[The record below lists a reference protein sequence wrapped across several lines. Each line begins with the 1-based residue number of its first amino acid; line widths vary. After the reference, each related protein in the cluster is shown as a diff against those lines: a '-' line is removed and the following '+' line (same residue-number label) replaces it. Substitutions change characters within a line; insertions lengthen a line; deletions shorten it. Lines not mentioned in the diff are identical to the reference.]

1 MAAAEKLSIP
11 QLQQAIKDGIVP
23 AYIGVPMLQ
32 EKVKQQKQAQMAQ
45 MANQPQQPPIAEQ
58 VMQQASQEER
68 GVEQLP
74 SNMPEQGFALGGIVA
89 FADGGETE
97 EDPYAASYQDYLDAQ
112 DLERDD
118 EIMANMLERVDIN
131 STPRTGITAAPSMSY
146 SQVQGQ
152 APKAA
157 HGVMQ
162 PKEESKFDAS
172 GHKYDSLANSYS
184 KEIGLP
190 AHLGRYM
197 LHKETGGLKNPD
209 TAVSKAGA
217 IGPAQLMPATA
228 KGLGVDP
235 RNPEEN
241 VKGGLRYLKQ
251 MYDRY
256 NGDERLALAAYNAGP
271 GNVDKALR
279 SGKGIASLPTETRGY
294 VGMAEGGIARFA
306 GGDVVPQRTVDWDKV
321 PKSEEEPEEQGV
333 WQHIK
338 DYYQSPSS
346 WEGVKRNIGNTGMAL
361 LPFTG
366 PGAIAGLPA
375 AMKSIIPS
383 GPISS
388 VINAA
393 GKLLPGGTAVAAST
407 PSGQPRPTPV
417 PQEPAKPAPAAKP
430 AADTSKKTTDNTTLQ
445 EDLTETTTGG
455 AGAGAAAPES
465 TYDKWMARVMERDAA
480 RAEDASKDK
489 WLGLM
494 AAGLGMMGSQSPYAN
509 VGIGQGG
516 AQGLAFY
523 QSLRKQRAAEEAADL
538 KSMLTAQHYK
548 QSEDIARERLGQQKG
563 IFEQGQA
570 DKVQSQK
577 EALVNRIESMWM
589 DQAKAASANELNPN
603 NRQAAYDAVMAK
615 MRQDPRWQ
623 AAIKGAY
630 GEEFLKGFEQP
641 SSGKSTG
648 ATRTI
653 NVDKS
658 GNIV

>member
-89 FADGGETE
+89 FADGG
-97 EDPYAASYQDYLDAQ
+97 DID
-112 DLERDD
+112 DD
-118 EIMANMLERVDIN
+118 EETAYREYMDAKETAQNIDMMNDMLDRLDVN
-131 STPRTGITAAPSMSY
+131 ATPPTGITAAPSMSY
-146 SQVQGQ
+146 NQVQGQ

-157 HGVMQ
+157 RGAMP

-190 AHLGRYM
+190 SHLGRYM
-197 LHKETGGLKNPD
+197 LHKETGGMKDPD
-209 TAVSKAGA
+209 SAVSKAGA

-271 GNVDKALR
+271 GNVDKALK
-279 SGKGIASLPTETRGY
+279 SGKGIASLTGETRSY
-294 VGMAEGGIARFA
+294 VGMASGGIASFA
-306 GGDVVPQRTVDWDKV
+306 EGGD
-321 PKSEEEPEEQGV
+321 PET
-333 WQHIK
+333 
-338 DYYQSPSS
+338 
-346 WEGVKRNIGNTGMAL
+346 EGALDMYGSNIDEWRRYRDLDRLTQV
-361 LPFTG
+361 
-366 PGAIAGLPA
+366 GAPRVGAPIGLPA
-375 AMKSIIPS
+375 AIQSGVNPRALDNKSMATFKREEPF
-383 GPISS
+383 
-388 VINAA
+388 
-393 GKLLPGGTAVAAST
+393 LPRTASRQTT
-407 PSGQPRPTPV
+407 PEVEPEKT
-417 PQEPAKPAPAAKP
+417 QEPPV
-430 AADTSKKTTDNTTLQ
+430 DTAS
-445 EDLTETTTGG
+445 
-455 AGAGAAAPES
+455 AAAPES
-465 TYDKWMARVMERDAA
+465 PFNKFISDMAA
-480 RAEDASKDK
+480 RSEARAKDAEKDK

-509 VGIGQGG
+509 VGIGQGAG
-516 AQGLAFY
+516 QGLAFY

-538 KSMLTAQHYK
+538 KSMLTAQQYK
-548 QSEDIARERLGQQKG
+548 TAEEIAREKLTQQKG
-563 IFEQGQA
+563 IFEQSQS
-570 DKVQSQK
+570 DKVQAQK
-577 EALVNRIESMWM
+577 DALVNRIEGMWL
-589 DQAKAASANELNPN
+589 DKAKAASANEIDPTKK
-603 NRQAAYDAVMAK
+603 QAAYDSVLAQ
-615 MRQDPRWQ
+615 MRQDPRWR
-623 AAIKGAY
+623 GAVESAS
-630 GEEFLKGFEQP
+630 GKEFLKGFDIP
-641 SSGKSTG
+641 TG
-648 ATRTI
+648 GGSMPQGVKVTRT
-653 NVDKS
+653 S
-658 GNIV
+658 